1 MVNVNILTLVY
12 FLILWFKHVII
23 QIFRISNTNQL
34 QEVLLPPHILPPIHQ
49 GARENEKKT

>member
-12 FLILWFKHVII
+12 FLWFKHVII

-34 QEVLLPPHILPPIHQ
+34 QEVLLPPHILPPIYQ
-49 GARENEKKT
+49 GARENEKKS